1 MVYKTND
8 ESYAKCETIEEF
20 RQFCKDGFW
29 ENEDEFFNDTKIKF
43 EDIENKWFIIINNRI
58 YLKED

>member
-8 ESYAKCETIEEF
+8 ESYAKCETKIE
-20 RQFCKDGFW
+20 
-29 ENEDEFFNDTKIKF
+29 F